1 MRWRMLIAALI
12 ICFLIVGVV
21 VIYVYVINRPPFDTT
36 APIVIITSP
45 SDGDSLAGTVTISFT
60 ATDETFINETEIY
73 IDNSLRAAT
82 TTYMWNTTAEKNGN
96 HSILCRAG
104 DSSGNW
110 GQAVITIVVNNS
122 PPSPPPDENVT
133 QTTYTD
139 AFKVM
144 SYNIEESG
152 ANENWKE
159 VVKEENPDI
168 LVLIETGTFDD
179 NGNETLDEI
188 VSEFNTYFSNELPYE
203 GYCTQGISYST
214 DGEAILSRFPVIEF
228 KQIPIVKL
236 DNGSNYDVTHDFVD
250 AVVNVSGTDMHVIG
264 AHLKARDGS
273 SNEWRRERETEG
285 IINYMDGLGNVP
297 ILYMG
302 DLNSF
307 SPDDTGSL
315 APHGDLGYGPM
326 TMMLYPNDP
335 TYGQYASAVHN
346 FTDVF
351 RTLNPTD
358 PGYTYGHQDAYY
370 LSRIDFLV
378 TNQFFSGRLINS
390 TVGDTPSA
398 DTGSDHYCVDVFIRA
413 NLTTHQDHEPP
424 AKVTG
429 LTTADVSFSEI
440 NLSWTP
446 NSESDISHYRIY
458 RDGILLAQIYDNTYN
473 DTGLNQSTSYVYEV
487 SAVDTSLNE
496 GPRSDPLNVSTT
508 SKGDPDLV
516 VINEFL
522 PDPDTVYSDEWIEL
536 YNPQDVDANISGYFL
551 DDIAI
556 NGSNPYLIPK
566 GTVISA
572 HGYLV
577 FYKSTTGINLNNV
590 NDTVNLIRP
599 DGITIIDTYEYN
611 STMNDISIGR
621 ETDGGDTW
629 TTFSFPTPGASNTNE
644 RVPADAVVINEFLPS
659 PNTLY
664 TEEWIELYN
673 PLNESVDISRYI
685 LDDIVTGGS
694 GPYTI
699 PSGTIIPA
707 NGFALFNYTTTGIA
721 LNNAGDNV
729 TLLRPNYREIIDS
742 YSYNSSTSDVSIGR
756 ITDGNAT
763 WTTFVSPTPGA
774 SNVHSSS
781 AAADSICINEFLPDP
796 DTLYS
801 EEWIELYNPLNESVD
816 LSGYILD
823 DITGG
828 GSSPYTIPSGT
839 IIPAFGFILFNQS
852 TTGIALNNAGDTV
865 NFLKPDGSTVVD
877 SHAYNS
883 STDDV
888 SIGRTTDGGANW
900 TTFIAPTPGAS
911 NVVPSS
917 NADAVVIN
925 EFLPDPDTAYS
936 EEWIEL
942 YNPLNESVDISGYIL
957 DDITSGGSSPY
968 TIPQGTII
976 SAYGFALFNQSTTGI
991 ALNNA
996 GDTVNFLSPNGTVL
1010 DSYTYNSSSNDV
1022 SYGRST
1028 DGNSTWKTFAS
1039 PTPGASNGA
1048 SPLLSNDM
1056 LLKRGSPEIVDL
1068 RIQTSTEQCSH
1079 KRGPNH
1085 LEERLPHRGCDYI
1098 RDSGNIIW

>member
-1 MRWRMLIAALI
+1 MRWKMLIAALI
-12 ICFLIVGVV
+12 ICFLIIGVV
-21 VIYVYVINRPPFDTT
+21 AIYIYVINRPPLDTT
-36 APIVIITSP
+36 APTVIITSP
-45 SDGDSLAGTVTISFT
+45 SDGDTLSGTVTISFT
-60 ATDETFINETEIY
+60 ATDVASINGTEIY
-73 IDNSLRAAT
+73 IDDDIRAT
-82 TTYMWNTTAEKNGN
+82 TTTYVWNTTMETNGN
-96 HSILCRAG
+96 HSILCRAS
-104 DSSGNW
+104 DSFGNW
-110 GQAVITIVVNNS
+110 GQARVTILVNNS
-122 PPSPPPDENVT
+122 PPPPTQPIENET
-133 QTTYTD
+133 QTTYSD

-152 ANENWKE
+152 ANANWKN
-159 VVKEENPDI
+159 VVMEENPDI

-188 VSEFNTYFSNELPYE
+188 ISEFNTYFSNELPYV
-203 GYCTQGISYST
+203 GYCAQGISYST
-214 DGEAILSRFPVIEF
+214 DGETVLSRFPVIEF

-236 DNGSNYDVTHDFVD
+236 DNGSDYDVTHDFVD
-250 AVVNVSGTDMHVIG
+250 AIVNVNGTDMHVIG

-285 IINYMDGLGNVP
+285 IINYMDSLGSVP

-315 APHGDLGYGPM
+315 APLGDLGYGPM

-335 TYGQYASAVHN
+335 VYGQYASTVHN

-351 RTLNPTD
+351 RALNPTD
-358 PGYTYGHQDAYY
+358 PGYTYGHQDSYY

-378 TNQFFSGRLINS
+378 ANQFFSGRLINS

-429 LTTADVSFSEI
+429 LTVSDVSFSEVD
-440 NLSWTP
+440 LTWAP
-446 NSESDISHYRIY
+446 NSESDISHYRVY
-458 RDGILLAQIYDNTYN
+458 RDGILLAQVYGTTYN
-473 DTGLNQSTSYVYEV
+473 DTGLNESTSYVYEV

-496 GPRSDPLNVSTT
+496 GPRSNPLNISTT
-508 SKGDPDLV
+508 NKGDPDLV

-522 PDPDTVYSDEWIEL
+522 PDPDSLYSDEWIEL
-536 YNPQDVDANISGYFL
+536 YNPQDVDVNISGYFL

-566 GTVISA
+566 GTVIPA
-572 HGYLV
+572 HGYIV
-577 FYKSTTGINLNNV
+577 FYKSTTGINLNTE

-599 DGITIIDTYEYN
+599 DGVTIIDSHEYN

-621 ETDGGDTW
+621 ATDGEATW
-629 TTFSFPTPGASNTNE
+629 TTFSFPTPGASNTDE
-644 RVPADAVVINEFLPS
+644 SAPADAVVINEFLPS

-685 LDDIVTGGS
+685 LDDIVAGGS
-694 GPYTI
+694 SPYTI
-699 PSGTIIPA
+699 PFGTTIPA
-707 NGFALFNYTTTGIA
+707 NGFALFNYSTTGIA

-729 TLLRPNYREIIDS
+729 TLLRPNYKEIIDS
-742 YSYNSSTSDVSIGR
+742 YSYNSSTNDVSIGR
-756 ITDGNAT
+756 ATDGNAT

-781 AAADSICINEFLPDP
+781 AADSIYINEFLPDP
-796 DTLYS
+796 NTLYS

-816 LSGYILD
+816 LSGYVLD

-839 IIPAFGFILFNQS
+839 IVPALGFIVFNQS

-865 NFLKPDGSTVVD
+865 NFLRPDGSTVVD
-877 SHAYNS
+877 SHSYNS

-888 SIGRTTDGGANW
+888 SIGRETDGGDNW
-900 TTFIAPTPGAS
+900 TTFISPTPGAS
-911 NVVPSS
+911 NVVSS
-917 NADAVVIN
+917 TNADAVIIN

-942 YNPLNESVDISGYIL
+942 YNPLNETVDISGYIL

-1010 DSYTYNSSSNDV
+1010 DSFTYNSSSNDV
-1022 SYGRST
+1022 SYGRSI
-1028 DGNSTWKTFAS
+1028 DGGSTWKTFAS
-1039 PTPGASNGA
+1039 PTPGASNGGG
-1048 SPLLSNDM
+1048 LLISNNKNKMAIAVDIAQ
-1056 LLKRGSPEIVDL
+1056 EIL
-1068 RIQTSTEQCSH
+1068 QQTKQHSHERRTDHHEEWLTNGCSN
-1079 KRGPNH
+1079 K
-1085 LEERLPHRGCDYI
+1085 I
-1098 RDSGNIIW
+1098 R